1 MIDSQL
7 PRHEARRL
15 WKVVDSDTARF
26 RQLEARRLAGEPLQY
41 LEGTAA
47 FGPLDLV
54 VDRRVL
60 IPRPETEQ
68 LWEMVARM
76 AIDPAVIV
84 DLCTGSGALAIA
96 CKATWP
102 EARVVATD
110 LSREAAAVA
119 RLNAKRLGLE
129 IEVFEGEL
137 FNALPADL
145 KGTIGLLVSN
155 PPYVAEWEW
164 DGLPEDVKAEPRMAL
179 VAGPEGTEVLD
190 RIAGSVADWM
200 AAGGMVAVEMGETQG
215 DHLTAVFGRSL
226 VGVEV
231 RIDLTG
237 RDRFV
242 VGRRS

>member
-1 MIDSQL
+1 VIDSKL

-15 WKVVDSDTARF
+15 WNVVDSDTTRF

-76 AIDPAVIV
+76 EIDPAVIV

-119 RLNAKRLGLE
+119 RLNARRLGV
-129 IEVFEGEL
+129 EVEVYEGDL
-137 FNALPADL
+137 FAALPVDL
-145 KGTIGLLVSN
+145 QGAIDLLVSN

-164 DGLPEDVKAEPRMAL
+164 DGLPDDVRAEPRMAL

-190 RIAGSVADWM
+190 RIAGSVCGWLAP
-200 AAGGMVAVEMGETQG
+200 GGLVALEMGETQG
-215 DHLTAVFGRSL
+215 DHLAVALGSTL
-226 VGVEV
+226 GEVEV
-231 RIDLTG
+231 RVDLTG

-242 VGRRS
+242 VGRAR

>member
-1 MIDSQL
+1 VIRSQL

-15 WKVVDSDTARF
+15 WDVSDSDEAVF
-26 RQLEARRLAGEPLQY
+26 RTLEKRRLSGEPLQY

-54 VDRRVL
+54 VDQRVL

-68 LWEMVARM
+68 LWEMVAHM
-76 AIDPAVIV
+76 AGEPTVIV

-110 LSREAAAVA
+110 LSREATAVA
-119 RLNAKRLGLE
+119 RLNAKRLGV
-129 IEVFEGEL
+129 EVEVYEGDL
-137 FNALPADL
+137 FDALPADL
-145 KGTIGLLVSN
+145 LGAIDLLVSN

-164 DGLPEDVKAEPRMAL
+164 DGLPDDVKSEPRMAL
-179 VAGPEGTEVLD
+179 VAGPDGTEVAD
-190 RIAGSVADWM
+190 RIAGSVAGWL
-200 AAGGMVAVEMGETQG
+200 APGGLVAMEIGETQG
-215 DHLTAVFGRSL
+215 GHLAAVFGRSL
-226 VGVEV
+226 DEVEV
-231 RIDLTG
+231 RVDLTG

-242 VGRRS
+242 LGRRR